1 MIYNLGFR
9 HDHRNRQN
17 MILVIKS
24 WDYGLWSW
32 VDALWYV
39 VMNSLDMDR
48 KGAGPPC
55 KFNKLP
61 RCLRCLETK
70 MRTGSNFA
78 HS

>member
-1 MIYNLGFR
+1 MVCG
-9 HDHRNRQN
+9 HGP
-17 MILVIKS
+17 
-24 WDYGLWSW
+24 WD
-32 VDALWYV
+32 DALWYV